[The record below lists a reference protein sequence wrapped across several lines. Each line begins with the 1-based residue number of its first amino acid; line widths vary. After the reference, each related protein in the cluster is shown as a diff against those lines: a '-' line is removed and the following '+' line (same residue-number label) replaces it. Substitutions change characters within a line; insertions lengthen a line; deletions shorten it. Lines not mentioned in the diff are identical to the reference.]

1 MIALRLGSRDFTPQ
15 VLGSGTV
22 PGCVVAWFQGEFGE
36 PLPTQPKTSVPEL
49 DGAMFFDAV
58 CKISVC
64 YLFSWEG
71 VRGVVKAMPHN
82 VFCHLADVLPVVERN
97 GTRADDLLDASFL

>member
-1 MIALRLGSRDFTPQ
+1 M
-15 VLGSGTV
+15 
-22 PGCVVAWFQGEFGE
+22 
-36 PLPTQPKTSVPEL
+36 PTQPKTSVPEL

-64 YLFSWEG
+64 CLFSWEG

-97 GTRADDLLDASFL
+97 GTRADDLLDASFFVMIPKIGSANPWCSSWCITVGGHRSASPSAKIE